1 MILYHGS
8 NVGIDEIDFSK
19 SKVGKDFGV
28 GFYLTRDKET
38 AMRQAVRKT
47 EQLGVGSAIV
57 TAFLFDE
64 IAFSQSGLTTI
75 TFEDYSQEWA
85 EFVLQNRNNKTRNNI
100 HNYDMV
106 YGPIANDTVGY
117 QIRRFTSGII
127 DLDKL
132 MEELKNMRGI
142 QFQYFFG
149 TESSIKNLKKI

>member
-8 NVGIDEIDFSK
+8 NVDINKIDFSK

-28 GFYLTRDKET
+28 GFYLTPDKNT
-38 AMRQAVRKT
+38 AMRQAIRKT
-47 EQLGVGSAIV
+47 EQLGIGAATV

-64 IAFSQSGLTTI
+64 TAFSQSGLAAI
-75 TFEDYSQEWA
+75 LFESYSQEWA
-85 EFVLQNRNNKTRNNI
+85 EFVLQNRNNKTRCNI

-127 DLDKL
+127 DLNKL
-132 MEELKNMRGI
+132 MEELKNMHGI

-149 TESSIKNLKKI
+149 TEKSVKFLKRI